1 MTPEKTAFRPRI
13 YLAGPDVFFPN
24 RDEIF
29 RDLKSRCERA
39 GLTGVAPIDAPIQH
53 NAADGEDQ
61 LAQAIYDGNV
71 ALLRNADGCIANLQ
85 SFRGLEPD
93 SGTVFEVGF
102 AVALGKPVVVY
113 GVPPGTY
120 AQRVEAMLA
129 CKRDAKGALREAANG
144 TTVEGLGQRLNLM
157 LTRST
162 HLAPDAEAAIALMAR
177 LVDGGP
183 WM

>member
-1 MTPEKTAFRPRI
+1 MTPENPASRPRI
-13 YLAGPDVFFPN
+13 YLAGPDVFFPH
-24 RDEIF
+24 RDDIF
-29 RDLKSRCERA
+29 SDLKRRCQQA
-39 GLTGVAPIDAPIQH
+39 GLIGVAPVDAPIQH
-53 NAADGEDQ
+53 SAVDGEDH

-71 ALLRNADGCIANLQ
+71 ALLKAADGCIANLQ

-102 AVALGKPVVVY
+102 AAALGKPVVVY

-120 AQRVEAMLA
+120 AERVAAALPCE
-129 CKRDAKGALREAANG
+129 RDAAGSLRERGNG

-162 HLAPDAEAAIALMAR
+162 HLVPDAEAAIALMAR
-177 LVDGGP
+177 LVGGHP
-183 WM
+183 

>member
-1 MTPEKTAFRPRI
+1 MTPEKPAFRPRI

-24 RDEIF
+24 RDAIF
-29 RDLKSRCERA
+29 RDLKNCCERA
-39 GLTGVAPIDAPIQH
+39 GLAGVAPIDAPIQR
-53 NAADGEDQ
+53 NVADGEDQ
-61 LAQAIYDGNV
+61 WAQAIYDGNV
-71 ALLRNADGCIANLQ
+71 ALLRAADGCIANLQ

-102 AVALGKPVVVY
+102 AVAIGKPVVVY

-120 AQRVEAMLA
+120 AERVAAALA
-129 CKRDAKGALREAANG
+129 CERDAGGALREAANG

-162 HLAPDAEAAIALMAR
+162 HLAPDAEATIALTAR
-177 LVDGGP
+177 LLVGGP
-183 WM
+183 